1 MKIGIIALAMLLA
14 GCAATGP
21 SGLNDRSGT
30 SNTSSYNRD
39 LSECEREAAL
49 ASAGNKAQALDNC
62 MRARKHTPKR

>member
-1 MKIGIIALAMLLA
+1 MKIGMIALAIFLA

-21 SGLNDRSGT
+21 SRLNETSGT
-30 SNTSSYNRD
+30 KTSSYDRD

-49 ASAGNKAQALDNC
+49 ASAGNKAQVLDSC

>member
-1 MKIGIIALAMLLA
+1 MKVGLIAAAMLLA
-14 GCAATGP
+14 GCASTGP

-30 SNTSSYNRD
+30 SASSYDRD

-49 ASAGNKAQALDNC
+49 SSAGNKAQALNSC

>member
-1 MKIGIIALAMLLA
+1 MKIGMIALAMLLA

-21 SGLNDRSGT
+21 SGLNDRSDT
-30 SNTSSYNRD
+30 STSYSRD

-49 ASAGNKAQALDNC
+49 ASAGNKAQALDSC

>member
-1 MKIGIIALAMLLA
+1 MKIGMIALAILLA

-30 SNTSSYNRD
+30 STSSYTRD

-49 ASAGNKAQALDNC
+49 ASAGNKAQVLDSC